1 MNLRERDCNIE
12 TFTANAIHFNLKL
25 SHKRERKRVR
35 ERGFMN
41 VAS

>member
-1 MNLRERDCNIE
+1 MNLRERDCYME

-25 SHKRERKRVR
+25 SHKRDSKRVR